1 MPDLSMVAHEYFR
14 FCVSSSVAPFAE
26 GNVTEGDAKML
37 ESFSNFPPKENEGAP
52 GGIEY
57 CVTSPALA
65 SRELG
70 KLLCGDAPDK
80 IKIPAIRRAIARHI
94 SSDER
99 PLTERRVRSM
109 LAGEASLRG
118 HEAVALWAALRRE
131 RRQVARLA
139 FARAAN
145 RIKRELAVRGAPLNS
160 VQSEVLS
167 GFLEA
172 AE

>member
-1 MPDLSMVAHEYFR
+1 
-14 FCVSSSVAPFAE
+14 
-26 GNVTEGDAKML
+26 ML
-37 ESFSNFPPKENEGAP
+37 ESFSNFPPKENSAP
-52 GGIEY
+52 GGVEY

-145 RIKRELAVRGAPLNS
+145 RIKRELAVRGAPLNP